1 MQLAGSR
8 STPGVVA
15 CTRGASFGNSAPRVI
30 GLLVPRPPALLCLSF
45 SQRRQCTAACER
57 PGGSPASAHL
67 STHHHSRVVS
77 SLGSVLLPS
86 PPAHLQRLP
95 YRRERDC
102 DDLQRRCTLLV
113 VCAVDPRLPI
123 PQRSTV
129 AFREGPS
136 FAAPSHRLPRS
147 PRRVRRPQHLQ
158 RLSLI
163 SHCSCDINFSA
174 SLRFQV
180 RGSVFI
186 RPAGCPTAWIWVGQ
200 FVGDQLAACTRLYRS
215 MSASDIYADV
225 SSAGKFRGRV

>member
-67 STHHHSRVVS
+67 STHHRSRVVS

-86 PPAHLQRLP
+86 TPAHLCSTAISTGARLRQLRDGALCQLFVQLIP
-95 YRRERDC
+95 GPQFPGVYCPVARRP
-102 DDLQRRCTLLV
+102 V
-113 VCAVDPRLPI
+113 I
-123 PQRSTV
+123 RSTQ
-129 AFREGPS
+129 PS
-136 FAAPSHRLPRS
+136 FPRS
-147 PRRVRRPQHLQ
+147 PHRIRRPQHLQ
-158 RLSLI
+158 RPSLLPE
-163 SHCSCDINFSA
+163 CSCDINSSA

-186 RPAGCPTAWIWVGQ
+186 RPAGCPTAWIWVGR
-200 FVGDQLAACTRLYRS
+200 FVGDQPAACTRLYRS

-225 SSAGKFRGRV
+225 SSAAKFRGRV